1 MVLNQSLLIFNV
13 GDSRIISSSNKGEDS
28 EELSRDHKPGNV

>member
-28 EELSRDHKPGNV
+28 EELSTDHKPGNV